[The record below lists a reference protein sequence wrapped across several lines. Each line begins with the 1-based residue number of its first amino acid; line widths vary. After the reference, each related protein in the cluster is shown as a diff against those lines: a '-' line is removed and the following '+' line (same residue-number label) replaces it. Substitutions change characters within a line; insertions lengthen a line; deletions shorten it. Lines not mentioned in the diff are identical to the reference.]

1 MTNTKDISLD
11 EKIEALDVLLSSAG
25 WNIVL
30 MHIKERIDLMRSE
43 IENSFQDNNFPLK
56 KNLSEIKILK
66 SILALPANLLQ
77 ELEMKQEAE
86 KEK

>member
-1 MTNTKDISLD
+1 MTNIKNISLD
-11 EKIEALDVLLSSAG
+11 EKIEALDTLLSSAG

>member
-1 MTNTKDISLD
+1 MINIKDIPLD
-11 EKIEALDVLLSSAG
+11 EKIEALDGLLSSVG
-25 WNIVL
+25 WNIIL
-30 MHIKERIDLMRSE
+30 THIKERIDLMRSE